1 MLKSVGKHHSFSAGL
16 LIGGRKDIDT
26 EKEHVNDLNILVC
39 TPGRLLQHMDET
51 PNFDCSHLQVKITFL
66 LPVSI
71 SIFIPPLHSIL
82 LPVASSLY
90 VVYGGKETI
99 VYHDMSYKTSHSYCL
114 VHPPLRNHLVMQIK
128 IP

>member
-1 MLKSVGKHHSFSAGL
+1 MKSVGKHHNFSAGL

-51 PNFDCSHLQVKITFL
+51 PNFDCSQLQVKITFL
-66 LPVSI
+66 LI
-71 SIFIPPLHSIL
+71 SIYIFFPPPRHSI

-99 VYHDMSYKTSHSYCL
+99 LYRNMSYKRSHSYCL
-114 VHPPLRNHLVMQIK
+114 VHPPLPNHLGMQMK
-128 IP
+128 IST